1 MPVDTDLLGSCG
13 LRFESEIYTDGGYSL
28 SRVDYMGRKLIAEV
42 SDVSGVYQH
51 RWPLVDGLISPV
63 SARDLPAQKKLALF
77 DIGDGTFLCET
88 IKKSGRYSLEKAVEV
103 TRKVLKTVSDLQAA
117 GMISGYIGPE
127 MFVSHGSSILMLA
140 GRRGIPLSPFTA
152 PEVQSTRPSDPRSD
166 VSAIG
171 SFIFRLVAGTDDR
184 EQQLKVWHELSP
196 ALQAAIQDMVVASP
210 VNRPN
215 GLKAVLAILDN
226 LTSVQAEETCD
237 DIVPDS
243 VDTGGFAQ
251 RGKRPR
257 TGQNYKKLYWIAGS
271 ALVLLLAF
279 WAFSS
284 SGLPPDSTDEVET
297 IPVEEIQEEPVEVV
311 SPWEDTVV
319 PVDTIVPTAEV
330 PIVDSAR
337 IWISNCSG
345 SPDLEHEFRS
355 SSVSGYS
362 YVYPL
367 CGTTNRQSSL
377 ILARRADPSIPLA
390 ETPLGE
396 AVQQIA
402 DSSFSVMP
410 LDMTILLG
418 TDLNYSGINSQFL
431 HSPVAPAGTLY
442 VDVVNHGI
450 QYSLDG
456 LGAATWTAGRIEG
469 KSFDFNGV
477 EWVIAISDI
486 RDADQF
492 SEEIGIPE
500 VLDET
505 LFLYHQTNSP
515 AVSLETLL
523 RQYFQPLPTSSDFP
537 VETVP
542 ISDIHIL
549 IGRSV
554 SD

>member
-13 LRFESEIYTDGGYSL
+13 LRVESEIFTDGGYSL

-63 SARDLPAQKKLALF
+63 SARDLPAQQKLALF

-88 IKKSGRYSLEKAVEV
+88 IKKSGRFSLEKAVEV

-140 GRRGIPLSPFTA
+140 GRRGIPISPFTA

-171 SFIFRLVAGTDDR
+171 SFLFRLVAGTDDR
-184 EQQLKVWHELSP
+184 ELQLKIWHDLSP
-196 ALQAAIQDMVVASP
+196 ALQVAIQDMVVASP

-215 GLKAVLAILDN
+215 GLKAVSTILDN
-226 LTSVQAEETCD
+226 LTLMQTDETTD
-237 DIVPDS
+237 DTVPDS
-243 VDTGGFAQ
+243 ADTRGFA
-251 RGKRPR
+251 RREKRSETDR
-257 TGQNYKKLYWIAGS
+257 NYKKLYWIAGS
-271 ALVLLLAF
+271 VVVLLLAF

-284 SGLPPDSTDEVET
+284 SGLPPDSSEEIDP

-311 SPWEDTVV
+311 SPWVDTVE
-319 PVDTIVPTAEV
+319 PADTIVPTAEI

-345 SPDLEHEFRS
+345 TPDLEHEFRS

-367 CGTTNRQSSL
+367 TGTTNRQSSM
-377 ILARRADPSIPLA
+377 ILARRKDPSIPLY
-390 ETPLGE
+390 ETPLGT
-396 AVQQIA
+396 AVSQIA
-402 DSSFSVMP
+402 DTSFAIMP
-410 LDMTILLG
+410 LDMTIMLG
-418 TDLNYSGINSQFL
+418 TDLNYSGINAQFL
-431 HSPVAPAGTLY
+431 HAPIAPAGTLF

-469 KSFDFNGV
+469 KSFDFDGV
-477 EWVIAISDI
+477 EWIIAISDI
-486 RDADQF
+486 RDADEF

-500 VLDET
+500 ILDET
-505 LFLYHQTNSP
+505 LFLFHQSNS
-515 AVSLETLL
+515 AAASLETLL
-523 RQYFQPLPTSSDFP
+523 RQYFQPLPSASEFP
-537 VETVP
+537 LETVP

-549 IGRSV
+549 IGRV
-554 SD
+554 LPD